1 MKNSILVHRIKETM
15 ISRSNDIASECHICP
30 KEIYKEITG
39 QTICS
44 GNCAKEAWTMLDIL
58 KMEQP
63 PRTIIN
69 GAVECGDFCRWFLE
83 QQPTNFR
90 IIKI

>member
-1 MKNSILVHRIKETM
+1 MKNSILVNKIKETM

-39 QTICS
+39 QSICS
-44 GNCAKEAWTMLDIL
+44 GSCAMEACTMLDIL
-58 KMEQP
+58 KMDYP
-63 PRTIIN
+63 PRTVIN
-69 GAVECGDFCRWFLE
+69 GAVECGKFYRWFLE
-83 QQPTNFR
+83 QKPTNFR